1 MGGVCP
7 EKKESK
13 RGLRGTLSIVF
24 YDEITPYFEIEQ
36 EDELRRTGF
45 SKEGKYQHPQ
55 ILLGLLVSVDAYPLG
70 YELFEGN
77 APPDQRQLV
86 FSTPFREHSQKPLS
100 AGVLRDFRG

>member
-1 MGGVCP
+1 LGGVCP

-24 YDEITPYFEIEQ
+24 YDETTPHFEIEQ

-77 APPDQRQLV
+77 APPTNVNLFFQLL
-86 FSTPFREHSQKPLS
+86 FGSIPRSPF
-100 AGVLRDFRG
+100 LRGF